1 MMREYVHYR
10 NWQGL
15 YIRVFSSP
23 GKTDCSTCRSILRF
37 EPLLPTPCSSGC
49 TVCPYL
55 PCLAHC
61 LPPRREHRMALP
73 RCDSAFSSVPR
84 SLQPRRPG
92 RNGTCVEWNMLSEWR
107 GSRHCGNACT
117 GVFVVLCCRRCSSVE
132 MQLLSPPLASLANF
146 GFNYLFLSP
155 HAGGRGIAHS
165 LPAP

>member
-73 RCDSAFSSVPR
+73 RCASAFSSVPR

-92 RNGTCVEWNMLSEWR
+92 RNGTCVEWNMLS
-107 GSRHCGNACT
+107 
-117 GVFVVLCCRRCSSVE
+117 GVVPVTVATPALGCSWCSVAGDALLWRCSCF
-132 MQLLSPPLASLANF
+132 LLPWQVWQTLALIIYF
-146 GFNYLFLSP
+146 
-155 HAGGRGIAHS
+155 
-165 LPAP
+165 